1 MHMGSRSSI
10 CKERQSVGC
19 KYKQADL
26 ALLIDDRL
34 IFYISRANGKTTD
47 Y

>member
-1 MHMGSRSSI
+1 
-10 CKERQSVGC
+10 VGC
-19 KYKQADL
+19 KHKYADL

-34 IFYISRANGKTTD
+34 IFYIPRANGKTTD